1 MTESTLSTTLT
12 EIRLAIA
19 HSMGINVDP
28 DNWDA
33 DQTAI
38 INLIIKRGLRQFYF
52 PPPAIMQ
59 TGQRSAVA
67 LPPYEWSFLK
77 PVTTLDLIGS
87 YETGTITVTELDST
101 VLLTDGVWPSWTA
114 TKGTLV
120 INSVEYEIATRTDDT
135 HIELSE
141 AWALDTE
148 DLVSYSLHHDGN
160 YDLPD
165 DFGGLEGDMVYS
177 EASNRPNVRI
187 IGEGKLRSLRSGTTV
202 RTDPLYAAIRPKKQT
217 TTTTGQRFE
226 IMFFNV
232 PQTARTLSY
241 KMLVLPELLVT
252 TSITYPYGGA
262 RHSETILA
270 SCLAVVESQEDDIR
284 GVKWQEF
291 QDRLA
296 ASIQIDKKM
305 ISAEH
310 FGYNRDNSDSAHSSG
325 SRRHPRTFL
334 VTYQP
339 GPYGEGG
346 YEWP

>member
-1 MTESTLSTTLT
+1 MAESTLSLTLD
-12 EIRLAIA
+12 ELNLAIA
-19 HSMGINVDP
+19 HMMGIDVDST
-28 DNWDA
+28 NWDA
-33 DQTAI
+33 DQVAI
-38 INLIIKRGLRQFYF
+38 INLIRKRGLRQFYF
-52 PPPAIMQ
+52 PPPSVMQ
-59 TGQRSAVA
+59 TGQRTGVA

-87 YETGTITVTELDST
+87 YITGTITVTELDAT
-101 VLLTDGVWPSWTA
+101 VLLTDGIWPSWTA

-120 INSVEYEIATRTDDT
+120 IDSVEYEIASRTDDT
-135 HIELSE
+135 HIELSS

-165 DFGGLEGDMVYS
+165 DFGGLDGDMIYP

-187 IGEGKLRSLRSGTTV
+187 IGEGKIRSLRISTSS
-202 RTDPLYAAIRPKKQT
+202 RSDPLYAAIRPKKQT
-217 TTTTGQRFE
+217 VTTTGQRFE

-232 PQTARTLSY
+232 PQVARTLSY

-252 TSITYPYGGA
+252 STITHPYGGA
-262 RHSETILA
+262 MHSETILA
-270 SCLAVVESQEDDIR
+270 SCLAVVESQEDDTR

-305 ISAEH
+305 ISAEY
-310 FGYNRDNSDSAHSSG
+310 FGYNSDNSDSAHKSG
-325 SRRHPRTFL
+325 FRRHPQ
-334 VTYQP
+334 TYLARYVP

-346 YEWP
+346 Y